1 MRINITDKKNFI
13 KMFNSTYKDNPVKK
27 INGITTDSRKVMKND
42 IFFPIKGE
50 NFDGHNFINNAL
62 SAGAICF
69 SEQKS
74 TRKNIIYTKSII
86 NEINAICKKWKK
98 ISKAKI
104 IGITGSNGK
113 TTTKDLLYHIFKNN
127 YSTSK
132 TIGNFNSSIG
142 FPISFLSTKSTDDFC
157 ILEYGASKPK
167 EIKNLCDIISPDI
180 SYITN
185 VSKAHIENFKSF
197 DQLYETKLDLYK
209 YTKES
214 GKCFIN
220 TDNITIDK
228 LKLKSKSIL
237 FDISENTN
245 IEFINDNNDSYLKIN
260 NKKIHVP
267 NHLTHIID
275 NILATC
281 IISKNC
287 NINDKKINNSLK
299 TFNLPSGRGNIIDYS
314 YYKIIDDSYNAN
326 PVSTILAINRFCQL
340 HNSGKKIL
348 VIGDMLELG
357 EDAIKEHEN
366 IAYELNKSTIDVILT
381 YGTLSSN
388 ITKNIIAKKHSK
400 HYTDKTK
407 LKIDLN
413 NLISKDDIIYLKG
426 SRSMQLEKLYLKDS

>member
-1 MRINITDKKNFI
+1 MRIKITDKKKFI
-13 KMFNSTYKDNPVKK
+13 KMFNSTYKNNPIKK
-27 INGITTDSRKVMKND
+27 INGITIDSRKVMKDD
-42 IFFPIKGE
+42 IFFPIKGK
-50 NFDGHNFINNAL
+50 NFDGHYFINNAI
-62 SAGAICF
+62 SNGAICF
-69 SEQKS
+69 SEQKY
-74 TRKNIIYTKSII
+74 TGKNIIYTESII
-86 NEINAICKKWKK
+86 NEINSICKKWKK

-142 FPISFLSTKSTDDFC
+142 FPISFLSTKLTDDFC

-167 EIKNLCDIISPDI
+167 EIKKLCNIIRPDI

-197 DQLYETKLDLYK
+197 NQLYETKLDLYK

-220 TDNITIDK
+220 SNNITIDK

-237 FDISENTN
+237 FDISKNNN
-245 IEFINDNNDSYLKIN
+245 IEFIIDNNDSYLKIN
-260 NKKIHVP
+260 NKKIYIP
-267 NHLTHIID
+267 NHLIHIID

-281 IISKNC
+281 LISKSC

-299 TFNLPSGRGNIIDYS
+299 SFNLPNGRGNIINYS

-326 PVSTILAINRFCQL
+326 PESTILAINRFSQM
-340 HNSGKKIL
+340 HSSGKKIL

-357 EDAIKEHEN
+357 KDAIKEHKN
-366 IAYELNKSTIDVILT
+366 IACELNKSTIDIILS
-381 YGTLSSN
+381 YGRLSSN
-388 ITKNIIAKKHSK
+388 ISENIIAKKHSK
-400 HYTDKTK
+400 HYTNKIK
-407 LKIDLN
+407 LKIELN
-413 NLISKDDIIYLKG
+413 NLISKDDIVYLKG
-426 SRSMQLEKLYLKDS
+426 SRSMQLEKLYLKES

>member
-13 KMFNSTYKDNPVKK
+13 KMFNSRYKDNPIKK
-27 INGITTDSRKVMKND
+27 INGVTIDSRKIMKND

-50 NFDGHNFINNAL
+50 IFDGHNFINNAI
-62 SAGAICF
+62 SKGAICF

-74 TRKNIIYTKSII
+74 TEKNIIYTESII
-86 NEINAICKKWKK
+86 NEINSICKKWKK

-127 YSTSK
+127 YSTSR

-167 EIKNLCDIISPDI
+167 EIKNLCNIINPDV

-197 DQLYETKLDLYK
+197 NELYETKLDLYK
-209 YTKES
+209 HTKEN
-214 GKCFIN
+214 GECFIN
-220 TDNITIDK
+220 TDNIKIDK

-237 FDISENTN
+237 FNISENDN
-245 IEFINDNNDSYLKIN
+245 IEFINDDNKYYLNIN
-260 NKKIHVP
+260 NKKIYIP
-267 NHLTHIID
+267 NHLIHIID
-275 NILATC
+275 NILAMC
-281 IISKNC
+281 LISKKF
-287 NINDKKINNSLK
+287 NINNKEINKSLK
-299 TFNLPSGRGNIIDYS
+299 SFNLPNGRGNIINFS

-326 PVSTILAINRFCQL
+326 PVSTILAINRFNKM
-340 HNSGKKIL
+340 HTPGKKIL

-357 EDAIKEHEN
+357 EDAIKEHKN
-366 IAYELNKSTIDVILT
+366 IADKLNKSTIDVILS
-381 YGTLSSN
+381 YGDLSSN
-388 ITKNIIAKKHSK
+388 ISKNIIAKKYSK
-400 HYTDKTK
+400 HYTNKTK
-407 LKIDLN
+407 LRIELN
-413 NLISKDDIIYLKG
+413 NLISKDDTVYLKG
-426 SRSMQLEKLYLKDS
+426 SRSMQLEKLYLK